1 MAEGNVAQ
9 IPTPLQPGVLRWQE
23 GRWELVGGRCR
34 ACGAWYFPAPRVC
47 AQCHQEEIEPVPLSG
62 RGTVYTYT
70 VVYQSTPEFPTP
82 YTLVYVD
89 FPEGVRVLGQLVRCS
104 PEAVRIGM
112 PVEAVFEEEDRGGQK
127 VVVWRFQ
134 PAASVQEGTS

>member
-1 MAEGNVAQ
+1 MAEAGPSQATR
-9 IPTPLQPGVLRWQE
+9 PFRPELLRFHE
-23 GRWELVGGRCR
+23 GRWELLGGRCR

-47 AQCHQEEIEPVPLSG
+47 ARCSQGEIESVPLSG

-89 FPEGVRVLGQLVRCS
+89 FPEGVRILGQLVRCP

-127 VVVWRFQ
+127 VVVWRFR
-134 PAASVQEGTS
+134 PAAVQEGRS